1 MTRTIQRTPVASQ
14 GDGRGSGLGREPT
27 DLQQDTEGQREP
39 YNVLIVDDETHI
51 LKAVQRLFLGQGY
64 HVLTAPSGADAVE
77 LFREHEIAVIISD
90 QRMPGLSG
98 AALLNYVRKKSPYT
112 VRIMLT
118 GNNDVATAIEAINQ
132 GEVFRFITKPWD
144 HDEFLKIVGLAIEH
158 HELLISKVRY
168 EEHIRGQNQQLSALN
183 AELSDLNEDLERRVE
198 ERTREVV
205 SRQEEIERLYRELQ
219 GSFDA
224 TIKALVSIMELGEV
238 HVIEHCQRTAERVR
252 MFCELLGLDEEERKE
267 IERATLL
274 HWIGLINAPP
284 RVFEKPVEELDEEAK
299 ASWEFHT
306 VLGQQA
312 IYHVP
317 ALREPGRMILHY
329 LSRFD
334 DPSFGADQIDPS
346 TGQAYGEA
354 FVRGCHILGIC
365 STFERVRTR
374 LRGSERTEVT
384 GAVERGLKLLKEGAA
399 DGTFDPVLVRRF
411 CEMVAREMATARTKE
426 VVVRFDELRPGMVLA
441 RPLETAQGIPV
452 APRDMIIT
460 DELIARL
467 GRFQESN
474 GLNEIRVWG

>member
-1 MTRTIQRTPVASQ
+1 MKRTPVSI
-14 GDGRGSGLGREPT
+14 RGAHFEADDSAGPHA
-27 DLQQDTEGQREP
+27 DTEGLEP
-39 YNVLIVDDETHI
+39 YKVLIVDDETHI

-64 HVLTAPSGADAVE
+64 EVLSAPSGADAVE
-77 LFREHEIAVIISD
+77 LFREHQIAVIISD

-98 AALLNYVRKKSPYT
+98 AALLNYVRKKSPHT

-158 HELLISKVRY
+158 HELLISRVRY
-168 EEHIRGQNQQLSALN
+168 QEHIREQNERLSVLN
-183 AELSDLNEDLERRVE
+183 TELSELNEELEARVE
-198 ERTREVV
+198 ARTQEVV
-205 SRQEEIERLYRELQ
+205 ARQREIERLYCELQ

-252 MFCELLGLDEEERKE
+252 MFGERLGLDTDE
-267 IERATLL
+267 IQEVERATLL

-284 RVFEKPVEELDEEAK
+284 RVFELPVEELDEEAK

-312 IYHVP
+312 IQHVP
-317 ALREPGRMILHY
+317 ALRQAGRMILHY
-329 LSRFD
+329 LNRYDAPEFQ
-334 DPSFGADQIDPS
+334 PGRIDPS
-346 TGQAYGEA
+346 SGDVYQES
-354 FVRGCHILGIC
+354 FVRGCRILGIC
-365 STFERVRTR
+365 SAFERVRTG
-374 LRGSERTEVT
+374 LRGNNRLEVA
-384 GAVERGLKLLKEGAA
+384 GAVERGLQLLQKGA
-399 DGTFDPVLVRRF
+399 GTRYDPELVRQFR
-411 CEMVAREMATARTKE
+411 EMVAQEMATARTRE
-426 VVVRFDELRPGMVLA
+426 IVVSFENLRPGMVLA

-467 GRFQESN
+467 GRFQDSN